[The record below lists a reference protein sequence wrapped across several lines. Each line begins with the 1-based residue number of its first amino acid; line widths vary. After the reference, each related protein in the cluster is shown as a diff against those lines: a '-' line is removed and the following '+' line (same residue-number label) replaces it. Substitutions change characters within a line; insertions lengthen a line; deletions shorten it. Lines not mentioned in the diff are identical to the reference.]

1 MVDAGIKDEGGR
13 YIFVRP
19 DPEDLLALTELVE
32 AGSVK
37 PVLAETFPL
46 ERAADA
52 FRSSIEGHVRG
63 KIAVTVGDEGQAGLP
78 AA

>member
-1 MVDAGIKDEGGR
+1 M
-13 YIFVRP
+13 
-19 DPEDLLALTELVE
+19 
-32 AGSVK
+32 GSPK

-63 KIAVTVGDEGQAGLP
+63 KIAVTAGDEG
-78 AA
+78 